1 MRGLAD
7 GSGAPSSQRLFGTS
21 WRSSSGGTRSKP
33 PLAHFRTRGMTG
45 TPILPVGSGHSGV
58 EIAAGSVET
67 SLSGVLLDTT
77 ALIDALRGRPAAA
90 RIRQLRTA
98 GDRPY
103 TCAIN
108 VEELFRGV
116 KQGEES
122 SVARLLNGLR
132 LAPLGRIQGEQ
143 AGRWRR
149 QFVSRGV
156 TLSQADCLVAAAA
169 VGVGAR
175 LATGNPR
182 DFPMKGLV
190 VDHWPV
196 GA

>member
-1 MRGLAD
+1 
-7 GSGAPSSQRLFGTS
+7 
-21 WRSSSGGTRSKP
+21 
-33 PLAHFRTRGMTG
+33 MTG
-45 TPILPVGSGHSGV
+45 TPILPVGSDHSGV
-58 EIAAGSVET
+58 EIAAGSAEP
-67 SLSGVLLDTT
+67 SLGGILLDTT
-77 ALIDALRGRPAAA
+77 TLIDALRGRPAAV
-90 RIRQLRTA
+90 RIRELRTA

-116 KQGEES
+116 KPGEEP
-122 SVARLLNGLR
+122 SVSRLLNGLR

-149 QFVSRGV
+149 QFASRGV

-169 VGVGAR
+169 AGVGAR

-182 DFPMKGLV
+182 DFPMKGLA